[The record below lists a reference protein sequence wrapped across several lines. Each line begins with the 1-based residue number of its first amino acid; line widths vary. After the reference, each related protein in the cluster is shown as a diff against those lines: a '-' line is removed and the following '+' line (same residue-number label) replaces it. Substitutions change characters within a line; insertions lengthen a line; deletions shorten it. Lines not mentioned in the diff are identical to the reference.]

1 VTELLGL
8 KWKKYGKKIWCVYY
22 MYQLMDK
29 VVTYNSVYD
38 IISPPMVAFLGVVE
52 FILARSLW

>member
-1 VTELLGL
+1 
-8 KWKKYGKKIWCVYY
+8 

-29 VVTYNSVYD
+29 VVAYNSVYG